1 MKIKDQVKNDFQS
14 YGYEDAKL
22 GRKLSDADYFILS
35 KAKSYVQTYFEEMY
49 KLIDDNIS
57 KLKTTK
63 KILNID
69 SKETQIWSKKEKD
82 QKILDEIEEAINI
95 LNNEI
100 KDIEKEINSLNRMM
114 TTAKSTEI
122 ENIFGILLY
131 HYETG
136 YLMYKYETGKK
147 QISLPEEIS
156 YSSLTAEIIDQYNR
170 NQELGKNNLD

>member
-49 KLIDDNIS
+49 KLIDDNTS

-63 KILNID
+63 KLLNID
-69 SKETQIWSKKEKD
+69 SKETKIWGKKEKD
-82 QKILDEIEEAINI
+82 QKILDEIDEAINI

-100 KDIEKEINSLNRMM
+100 KDVEKEINS
-114 TTAKSTEI
+114 
-122 ENIFGILLY
+122 
-131 HYETG
+131 
-136 YLMYKYETGKK
+136 
-147 QISLPEEIS
+147 
-156 YSSLTAEIIDQYNR
+156 
-170 NQELGKNNLD
+170 